1 MFEYE
6 RKKKILEERGLTA
19 YKVSKD
25 TGIAQTSFSD
35 WKKGKSKPSAEKI
48 KILSDYLGV
57 SLEYLLGGNEEAGL
71 DNNLEPISGFDSA
84 EDAVKFILEQPM
96 VAQFGGYDLDK
107 MTDEEIIEFANDVAG
122 MIELLGKK
130 YKK

>member
-6 RKKKILEERGLTA
+6 RLKKILEERGLTA

-25 TGIAQTSFSD
+25 TGIEQTSFSD
-35 WKKGKSKPSAEKI
+35 WKKGNSKPSVEKI

-57 SLEYLLGGNEEAGL
+57 SLEYLLGGNEETGL
-71 DNNLEPISGFDSA
+71 DNNLKPISGFNSA

-96 VAQFGGYDLDK
+96 VAQFGGYDLEK

>member
-1 MFEYE
+1 MSNRARDIFVENFHTWMLNKKMTHSRLASILGLPLSTISSWYNGQSYPRVDSMQRLADALGISMRDLTDE
-6 RKKKILEERGLTA
+6 REDEKETN
-19 YKVSKD
+19 
-25 TGIAQTSFSD
+25 FS
-35 WKKGKSKPSAEKI
+35 
-48 KILSDYLGV
+48 
-57 SLEYLLGGNEEAGL
+57 
-71 DNNLEPISGFDSA
+71 SA

>member
-1 MFEYE
+1 MYE
-6 RKKKILEERGLTA
+6 IYEKILKEKGLSSYQVSKATGISQQTLSYWKSGRSVPKPDKLKKI
-19 YKVSKD
+19 
-25 TGIAQTSFSD
+25 
-35 WKKGKSKPSAEKI
+35 AEF
-48 KILSDYLGV
+48 LGV
-57 SLEYLLGGNEEAGL
+57 SLEYLTTGYDDSEIN
-71 DNNLEPISGFDSA
+71 SFDLRFHSE

-107 MTDEEIIEFANDVAG
+107 MTDEEIIEFANDVVG

>member
-1 MFEYE
+1 M
-6 RKKKILEERGLTA
+6 KK
-19 YKVSKD
+19 
-25 TGIAQTSFSD
+25 
-35 WKKGKSKPSAEKI
+35 
-48 KILSDYLGV
+48 
-57 SLEYLLGGNEEAGL
+57 LLFRSEAGL

-84 EDAVKFILEQPM
+84 EDAIKFILEQPM

>member
-1 MFEYE
+1 MFEYD
-6 RKKKILEERGLTA
+6 RLKKILDERGLTA

-57 SLEYLLGGNEEAGL
+57 SLEYLLGGNADEML
-71 DNNLEPISGFDSA
+71 SNPEPFSGFDSA
-84 EDAVKFILEQPM
+84 EDAIKFILEQPM

>member
-6 RKKKILEERGLTA
+6 RLKKILEERGLTA

-35 WKKGKSKPSAEKI
+35 WKKGKSKPSVEKI

-57 SLEYLLGGNEEAGL
+57 SLEYLLGGNEETGL
-71 DNNLEPISGFDSA
+71 DNNLKPISGFNSA

-96 VAQFGGYDLDK
+96 VAQFGGYDLEK

>member
-1 MFEYE
+1 MSNKARDIFVENFHTWMLN
-6 RKKKILEERGLTA
+6 KKMTQSRLASILGLPLSTISIWYNGQSYPRVDSMQRLA
-19 YKVSKD
+19 DALGISMRDLTDEQEDKD
-25 TGIAQTSFSD
+25 ETSFS
-35 WKKGKSKPSAEKI
+35 
-48 KILSDYLGV
+48 
-57 SLEYLLGGNEEAGL
+57 
-71 DNNLEPISGFDSA
+71 SA

>member
-6 RKKKILEERGLTA
+6 RLKKILEERGLTA
-19 YKVSKD
+19 YKVSKE

-57 SLEYLLGGNEEAGL
+57 SLEYLLGGNDEAEF
-71 DNNLEPISGFDSA
+71 DNNLEPISGFASA
-84 EDAVKFILEQPM
+84 EDAVKFILEQPL

>member
-1 MFEYE
+1 M
-6 RKKKILEERGLTA
+6 
-19 YKVSKD
+19 
-25 TGIAQTSFSD
+25 
-35 WKKGKSKPSAEKI
+35 
-48 KILSDYLGV
+48 
-57 SLEYLLGGNEEAGL
+57 EYLTTGYDDSEIN
-71 DNNLEPISGFDSA
+71 SFDLRFHSV